1 MSAVVG
7 NDKTGIIRDAGPDDV
22 AAVQAIYA
30 HHVLTGTAS
39 FEETPPDDA
48 EITRRMTSAQEQ
60 GFPFLVAEKNGTV
73 VAYAYAS
80 PFRARPAYRYTTE
93 TSVYVE
99 KDAGGHGIGH
109 ALMIEL
115 IARCEAIG
123 LRRMIAV
130 IGDSGNAASI
140 ALHRKVG
147 FNMVGA
153 VPGSG
158 FKLGRWVD
166 TVYMERPLGE
176 GSTTL
181 PAEKNIETG
190 H

>member
-7 NDKTGIIRDAGPDDV
+7 HYKTGIIRDAGPGDV

-30 HHVLTGTAS
+30 HHVLTGVAS
-39 FEETPPDDA
+39 FEETPPDHD

-60 GFPFLVAEKNGTV
+60 GFPFLVAEENGTV
-73 VAYAYAS
+73 LGYAYAS

-99 KDAGGHGIGH
+99 KDANGRGIGH
-109 ALMIEL
+109 ALMIAL
-115 IARCEAIG
+115 IARCEALG

-130 IGDSGNAASI
+130 IGDSGNTASI
-140 ALHRKVG
+140 ALHHKVG

-166 TVYMERPLGE
+166 TVYMERPLGA
-176 GSTTL
+176 GNTTL
-181 PAEKNIETG
+181 PTEKNVETDP
-190 H
+190 